1 LIREQGFALK
11 LMFHQSF
18 QKTGPQGTHGILKVH
33 TPCFMT
39 NLMSVP
45 VSSFM
50 KRTRFLCFFWLL
62 GCLLLPQGILA
73 AESSVSIDIY
83 GPGQTRVRLY
93 QADPLAM
100 DGKPFARFPARLEK
114 LETALRKNLGFLP
127 FFDFVATQ
135 DILGGGDLGGFR
147 ARDMDFKKL
156 QLSKVDL
163 VLTTAWASQG
173 EFGRASDDVELRV
186 FETFTGR
193 LVLGK
198 AYSILDD
205 QQVPEVVTRFCAALM
220 KELTGSETF
229 FTSRIAYVCRQGT
242 AKEICLISPQG
253 NDPLQLTQYKEIS
266 LSPAWSRDGE
276 HLAFTHVSDS
286 GHRLAVWDKSTGKI
300 TQYDLP
306 GHTCIGPAFDADNNL
321 AISID
326 PFGNPDIYLLD
337 GSFKVRNLRAPLIE
351 NRAIDISA
359 SFDRQGRNMAFVSSR
374 FGNPHI
380 FMLDR
385 QTGKVTRVTYEGTYN
400 TCPSLSPDGSMLAFA
415 RRTEGGHRIFVT
427 DLATGMERQVTFGPG
442 NDEDPVWSPDG
453 YFLAFTSNRT
463 GTYQLYVA
471 TKYGDNAKHIP
482 TGPGDATAPAWS
494 PVAWKK

>member
-1 LIREQGFALK
+1 MNKILFAC
-11 LMFHQSF
+11 LM
-18 QKTGPQGTHGILKVH
+18 V
-33 TPCFMT
+33 
-39 NLMSVP
+39 
-45 VSSFM
+45 
-50 KRTRFLCFFWLL
+50 LL
-62 GCLLLPQGILA
+62 GGVLLPQGSLA
-73 AESSVSIDIY
+73 AESAVSIDIY
-83 GPGQTRVRLY
+83 GPGQTSVRLY

-100 DGKPFARFPARLEK
+100 NGKPFARVPARLEK
-114 LETALRKNLGFLP
+114 LETALGKNLGFLP

-173 EFGRASDDVELRV
+173 ESGRASDDVELRV

-198 AYSILDD
+198 AYSILND

-220 KELTGSETF
+220 QELTGSETF

-253 NDPLQLTQYKEIS
+253 NDLFQLTHYKGIS
-266 LSPAWSRDGE
+266 LSPAWSSNGNR
-276 HLAFTHVSDS
+276 LAFSYVDGS
-286 GHRLAVWDKSTGKI
+286 GHRLAVWDRSTREI
-300 TQYDLP
+300 TKYDLP
-306 GHTCIGPAFDADNNL
+306 GHTCIGPAFDADDNL

-351 NRAIDISA
+351 NRAIDVSA
-359 SFDRQGRNMAFVSSR
+359 SFDRQGKRMAFVSSR

-380 FMLDR
+380 FVLDLH
-385 QTGKVTRVTYEGTYN
+385 TGKVTRVTYEGTYN
-400 TCPSLSPDGSMLAFA
+400 TCPSLSPDGNLLAFA
-415 RRTEGGHRIFVT
+415 RRTDGGHRIFVT
-427 DLATGMERQVTFGPG
+427 DLTTGMERQVTFGPG
-442 NDEDPVWSPDG
+442 NDEDPAWSPDG

-482 TGPGDATAPAWS
+482 TGPGDATAPSWS
-494 PVAWKK
+494 PVAWQK